1 MGIDLIFFLEL
12 EGYVKG
18 YMGFY
23 LQNGESY
30 FENAYGSLALLL
42 DFIYNL
48 PMYLVIA
55 FQIDNNL
62 DCRNSV
68 IFWAATM
75 IASLGTLQY
84 GAFGGIYGESIKPCT
99 LMNIPYLL
107 LPPYFLIDFMNKRRT
122 ITEPIQHKKS
132 LKIKILDIGIL
143 ILMVD
148 VVLFNLVRY
157 YATINSP
164 LQLSQVYL
172 KQFEPFLIE
181 PTGFGASWP
190 VFNLYGTSLI
200 KFALCYSLFNQKCTW
215 ALDLSIVNLAFSVY
229 GLLVH
234 LGPQFHS
241 RTSEKH
247 QIPAEQ
253 LGTVVAL
260 NLMEPLL
267 SVIVVLRC
275 FAWAGWFKQ
284 VEEKKQE

>member
-1 MGIDLIFFLEL
+1 MEKDYNGVVKIFPYSLTAWILVKGTQIHPFLTNPLPLFVFGVLTLCGHFLIFYYFILPPKNKTDTNQRYSKKLLYYCCCVFSWSCMIDLIFFLEL

-122 ITEPIQHKKS
+122 ITEPIQQ
-132 LKIKILDIGIL
+132 L
-143 ILMVD
+143 VFTF
-148 VVLFNLVRY
+148 LFV
-157 YATINSP
+157 
-164 LQLSQVYL
+164 
-172 KQFEPFLIE
+172 
-181 PTGFGASWP
+181 
-190 VFNLYGTSLI
+190 
-200 KFALCYSLFNQKCTW
+200 
-215 ALDLSIVNLAFSVY
+215 
-229 GLLVH
+229 
-234 LGPQFHS
+234 
-241 RTSEKH
+241 
-247 QIPAEQ
+247 
-253 LGTVVAL
+253 
-260 NLMEPLL
+260 
-267 SVIVVLRC
+267 
-275 FAWAGWFKQ
+275 
-284 VEEKKQE
+284 